1 MEGFAMKEN
10 KSRGVYDTSIGGTRI
25 TSVVTKIIII
35 FTVFILISN
44 LTSNYINL
52 TFNRAKMISLMQQM
66 LGKDLKDIYQFCNNQ
81 YEIYHYNEDLKGSI
95 EAIENKGLHE
105 FKNEKSVLLGV
116 KPDGNFLFQ
125 AAKSEKAPKFADVET
140 MTLLEKNR
148 VANVSEGLVNFR
160 YHDED
165 YFGIYKFNAKWNA
178 YIVRGE
184 ELGEFYSESRII
196 FRNISLIIIL
206 ITAASAI
213 AGIYVLRY
221 MLRFIRIITTEI
233 MQMVSTQK
241 LRIVDLKGAPND
253 DITFL
258 GVAFNSLASTIN
270 NLLSIFSRFANKD
283 VVIKAYEER
292 EVRLE
297 GTQKELTI
305 MFTDIKSFTF
315 ITETLG
321 ADIIKLLNLHYDK
334 AIRDIHSH
342 DGLVGSIIGDALLA
356 VFGALDEYEGEA
368 KNKSLQAIQ
377 SAYKLQEIAQIL
389 RDDMGK
395 KRKNLERTKGGVT
408 SDEERVYQAVLLE
421 IGVGID
427 GGNVFYGNIGSYV
440 RMTNTVIG
448 DNVNAASRLEGLTRV
463 YKVPVICSEFVKN
476 DIETNVDK
484 SGVRFVEIDT
494 VQVKGKTKG
503 TKIYWP
509 VLQSELSRKAEQD
522 VNTFNDG
529 LASYYRGEWTAA
541 ARQFNKCSLTVA
553 QVMYERVKDTKPP
566 HNWNGVWEMKTK

>member
-1 MEGFAMKEN
+1 MKEN

-52 TFNRAKMISLMQQM
+52 TFNRAEMIRLMQQM
-66 LGKDLKDIYQFCNNQ
+66 LGKDLKDTYQFCNNQ
-81 YEIYHYNEDLKGSI
+81 YEIYNYNDDLKGSV

-105 FKNEKSVLLGV
+105 FKNKKSVLLGV
-116 KPDGNFLFQ
+116 KPDGSFLFQ
-125 AAKSEKAPKFADVET
+125 AARSEKAAKFTDVDT
-140 MTLLEKNR
+140 MTLLEQNR
-148 VANVSEGLVNFR
+148 VGNVTEGLLNFR
-160 YHDED
+160 YHDEK
-165 YFGIYKFNAKWNA
+165 YFGIYKYNSKWNA
-178 YIVRGE
+178 YIIRAE
-184 ELGEFYSESRII
+184 ELDEFYSESSVI
-196 FRNISLIIIL
+196 FRNISLIILL

-213 AGIYVLRY
+213 VGVYVLRY

-233 MQMVSTQK
+233 MRMVSTQQ
-241 LRIVDLKGAPND
+241 LSVIDLKGAPND
-253 DITFL
+253 DISFL
-258 GVAFNSLASTIN
+258 GFAFNSLASTIN
-270 NLLSIFSRFANKD
+270 NLLTIFRKFANKD

-305 MFTDIKSFTF
+305 MFSDIKSFTF

-321 ADIIKLLNLHYDK
+321 ADIIKLLNMHYDR
-334 AIRDIHSH
+334 AIRDIHNH

-356 VFGALDEYEGEA
+356 VFGALDEYEGDEA

-377 SAYKLQEIAQIL
+377 SAYNLQDIAQKL
-389 RDDMGK
+389 REEMTR
-395 KRKNLERTKGGVT
+395 KRKELERSKGGIT
-408 SDEERVYQAVLLE
+408 GEEEKVYQAVLLE

-476 DIETNVDK
+476 DIDTNVDK

-509 VLQSELSRKAEQD
+509 VLESEIGRKMDQD
-522 VNTFNDG
+522 INTFADG

-541 ARQFNKCSLTVA
+541 GKQFRKSTLTVS